1 MRNHFRFPAR
11 FQYAPVGLVN
21 PVSLLRKVVFSW
33 FWICPFLLG
42 SVVLAMETADE
53 QPSPKLDQAKVD
65 FFETNIR
72 PLLIEHCYECHS
84 SSKDDNS
91 GELRLDTAS
100 GLLKGGTR
108 GAAISKD
115 SPADSLLLKVVL
127 YDNPDM
133 QMPPAGK
140 LPQEK
145 IDVIRSWLEQGAVD
159 PRVDSA
165 PAMDA
170 KSIREQAVASHW
182 SFQPLPAP
190 LLAPSSPNE
199 TNPVESNRNVAT
211 NTIDRIL
218 DEKLASAS
226 IHANNPA
233 SQRELIRRLFY
244 DLLGLMPTWE
254 QYQSLELQTTDQYE
268 SMVDQTLASPHFG
281 ERFARHW
288 MDVAR
293 YADNKGYTFQEDREY
308 AHAWRYREWLID
320 SFNKDLPFD
329 QFAMYQL
336 AADRMDPG
344 PENRNFHAMGFL
356 TLGRRFLNSEN
367 DIADDRID
375 VATRGLL
382 GLSVTCARCHDHKFD
397 AIGMDDYYS
406 LHAAMVSS
414 IEPKEE
420 PGVLL
425 MKDADSIRPAVIF
438 QRGNAGSPGATVEK
452 KFVKF
457 LTSVTRPMVTGSGR
471 LEVAQAI
478 ANRDNPLTARVY
490 VNRIWGWIMGAPLV
504 DTPSD
509 FGLRCPKPVQAELLD
524 SMASEFVADGWSTKR
539 LIKRIVMS
547 QAYRRSSVWS
557 QAAFDKDPENLFWW
571 RAVRKRM
578 DLESLRDSVL
588 VATNQLDPAVGG
600 VSIRMIDAPFSN
612 RRTLYAYIDRQN
624 LPGVFRSFDFASP
637 DTHVPIRL
645 STTVP
650 QQGLFMMN
658 SPMMDQLAV
667 AMSTKLLEQA
677 KGTEAKDAEQ
687 AQALQTDLIKKMFQS
702 ILLRQPTDIQMDRCR
717 AYLQQGQTSQEV
729 NPLSLAWQD
738 LAKALLC
745 TNEFCF
751 ID

>member
-1 MRNHFRFPAR
+1 
-11 FQYAPVGLVN
+11 
-21 PVSLLRKVVFSW
+21 
-33 FWICPFLLG
+33 
-42 SVVLAMETADE
+42 METADE

-84 SSKDDNS
+84 SSKGDNS

-115 SPADSLLLKVVL
+115 SPAESLLLKVVL

-145 IDVIRSWLEQGAVD
+145 IDAIRSWLEQGAVD

-165 PAMDA
+165 PAVDA

-190 LLAPSSPNE
+190 LPVPNPPNE
-199 TNPVESNRNVAT
+199 TNPVESNRNVTT

-218 DEKLASAS
+218 NEKLASAS
-226 IHANNPA
+226 VTANNPA
-233 SQRELIRRLFY
+233 SQRELIRRLYY

-254 QYQSLELQTTDQYE
+254 QYQSLEHHSTDQYE

-288 MDVAR
+288 MDVSR

-524 SMASEFVADGWSTKR
+524 SMAAEFIADGWSTKR
-539 LIKRIVMS
+539 LIKRILMS
-547 QAYRRSSVWS
+547 QAYRRSSAWS
-557 QAAFDKDPENLFWW
+557 QAAFEKDPENLLWW

-588 VATNQLDPAVGG
+588 VATNQLDPTIGG
-600 VSIRMIDAPFSN
+600 ASIRMLDAPFSN

-677 KGTEAKDAEQ
+677 KGTETKDAEQ
-687 AQALQTDLIKKMFQS
+687 AQVVQTDLIKKMFQS
-702 ILLRQPTDIQMDRCR
+702 ILLRQPTDIQLDRCR
-717 AYLQQGQTSQEV
+717 TYLLQGQANQEA
-729 NPLSLAWQD
+729 NPLNLAWQD
-738 LAKALLC
+738 LAKSLLC

-751 ID
+751 VD

>member
-1 MRNHFRFPAR
+1 MRNHFRFPDC
-11 FQYAPVGLVN
+11 FQYAPVGC
-21 PVSLLRKVVFSW
+21 LRKLVISC
-33 FWICPFLLG
+33 ICVCACVAIGPVRLG
-42 SVVLAMETADE
+42 ATVLANETKDE
-53 QPSPKLDQAKVD
+53 KSAPKLDQAKVD

-84 SSKDDNS
+84 SSNDDNS

-100 GLLKGGTR
+100 GLLKGGAR
-108 GAAISKD
+108 GSAISKD
-115 SPADSLLLKVVL
+115 SPTESLLLQVVS

-145 IDVIRSWLEQGAVD
+145 IDAIRSWLEQGAVD

-165 PAMDA
+165 PAVDA
-170 KSIREQAVASHW
+170 KSIREQAVAAHW
-182 SFQPLPAP
+182 SFQPLPA
-190 LLAPSSPNE
+190 LSPVPKNANE
-199 TNPVESNRNVAT
+199 TNRNGAT

-226 IHANNPA
+226 VTANNPV

-254 QYQSLELQTTDQYE
+254 QYQALEHQTADQYE
-268 SMVDQTLASPHFG
+268 SMVDKTLASPHFG

-288 MDVAR
+288 MDVSR

-356 TLGRRFLNSEN
+356 TLGRRFLNNEN

-457 LTSVTRPMVTGSGR
+457 LTPVTRPMVTGSGR

-524 SMASEFVADGWSTKR
+524 TMAAEFVADGWSTKR
-539 LIKRIVMS
+539 LIKRILMS
-547 QAYRRSSVWS
+547 QAYRRSSAWS
-557 QAAFDKDPENLFWW
+557 QAAFEKDPENLLWW

-588 VATNQLDPAVGG
+588 VATNQLDPAIGG
-600 VSIRMIDAPFSN
+600 ASIRMMDAPFSN

-658 SPMMDQLAV
+658 SPMIDQLAV

-677 KGTEAKDAEQ
+677 KGTETKDAEQ
-687 AQALQTDLIKKMFQS
+687 AQAVQTDLIKKMFQS
-702 ILLRQPTDIQMDRCR
+702 ILLRQPTDVQMDRSR
-717 AYLQQGQTSQEV
+717 AYLLHGQANQEA
-729 NPLSLAWQD
+729 NPLGLAWQD
-738 LAKALLC
+738 LAKSLLC